1 VFFEAQKLRVRADR
15 VLESLERVIGAR
27 PGTGLQV
34 EMTRNDE
41 LTAVIERTGKR
52 IALGL
57 TAAAA
62 AVLGGVAVSEVRR
75 ARR

>member
-1 VFFEAQKLRVRADR
+1 
-15 VLESLERVIGAR
+15 
-27 PGTGLQV
+27 
-34 EMTRNDE
+34 MTRSDE

-57 TAAAA
+57 GAAGA
-62 AVLGGVAVSEVRR
+62 AVIGGVVLSEVRR

>member
-27 PGTGLQV
+27 PGVALQV
-34 EMTRNDE
+34 EMTRNAE
-41 LTAVIERTGKR
+41 LTAVIERTVKR
-52 IALGL
+52 IAWGL
-57 TAAAA
+57 SAAAA
-62 AVLGGVAVSEVRR
+62 AVAGGVVVSEVRR